1 MPRAHR
7 LRAQLRPLPPDDT
20 MTITERNQQIYEL
33 NKQVHAAEV
42 RLQYLRQRIR
52 HVKESYEQQQRPD
65 LFTEMF
71 S

>member
-1 MPRAHR
+1 MPP
-7 LRAQLRPLPPDDT
+7 AQA

-33 NKQVHAAEV
+33 NKQVNAAEV
-42 RLQYLRQRIR
+42 RLQYLRRRIR
-52 HVKESYEQQQRPD
+52 QVKEDYERQQRPD

>member
-1 MPRAHR
+1 
-7 LRAQLRPLPPDDT
+7 

-33 NKQVHAAEV
+33 NKQVNAAEV

-52 HVKESYEQQQRPD
+52 QIKEDYERQQRPD

>member
-1 MPRAHR
+1 
-7 LRAQLRPLPPDDT
+7 

-42 RLQYLRQRIR
+42 RLQYLRRRIR
-52 HVKESYEQQQRPD
+52 QVKEDYERQQRPD

>member
-1 MPRAHR
+1 
-7 LRAQLRPLPPDDT
+7 

-33 NKQVHAAEV
+33 NKEVHAAEV
-42 RLQYLRQRIR
+42 RLQYLKRRIQQ
-52 HVKESYEQQQRPD
+52 VKEDYERQLRPD